1 MSAESA
7 ESPVIDIADLAAQL
21 RADGSAF
28 THTDL
33 ANDQSVQDSISAA
46 LHAYHGVAVVDDYTA
61 TAAESRNL
69 AVDLQNATGLDTV
82 IVQVPSHVSA
92 VSGSLSRAEL
102 EAVQRK
108 IPKGIDQVEL
118 LERFY
123 DGLDRFDVHSVIL
136 TAFMMVLALAV
147 AWIAFRSASRRET
160 RSEKI
165 G

>member
-1 MSAESA
+1 MSVEST

-28 THTDL
+28 TNTDL
-33 ANDQSVQDSISAA
+33 ANDQSVQDFISAA
-46 LHAYHGVAVVDDYTA
+46 LHAGHGVAVVDDYTA

-92 VSGSLSRAEL
+92 VSDSLTRAEL
-102 EAVQRK
+102 EAVQRQ
-108 IPKGIDQVEL
+108 IPRGIDQVEL

-123 DGLDRFDVHSVIL
+123 DGIDRFDVHSVIL
-136 TAFMMVLALAV
+136 TALMMVLALAV
-147 AWIAFRSASRRET
+147 AWIAFRSASKRET
-160 RSEKI
+160 RSGKM